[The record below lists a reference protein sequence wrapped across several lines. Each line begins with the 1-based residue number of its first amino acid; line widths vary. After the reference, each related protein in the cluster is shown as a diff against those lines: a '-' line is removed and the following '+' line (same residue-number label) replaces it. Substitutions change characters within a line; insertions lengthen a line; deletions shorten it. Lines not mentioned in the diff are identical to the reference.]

1 MFKIFRMRCASSLD
15 NGSGESQAHA
25 GRSYEDLKVR
35 KNCMPRNYFDK
46 KFDYFPKSEY
56 TN

>member
-1 MFKIFRMRCASSLD
+1 MFKIFRMRCVSSLD
-15 NGSGESQAHA
+15 TSFSESRAHA
-25 GRSYEDLKVR
+25 GHSHEDLKVR